1 MLLAFEWEFKPGQ
14 HGSLSHYLSLVF
26 PKASF
31 DNKSFASF
39 STVIFVMSLY
49 CLCCKTSV
57 VGEPEMQIA
66 QQLVKCHS

>member
-14 HGSLSHYLSLVF
+14 HGSLSLNISLF

-31 DNKSFASF
+31 DDKSFASF
-39 STVIFVMSLY
+39 LTVISVMSLY

-66 QQLVKCHS
+66 QRLVKCHS